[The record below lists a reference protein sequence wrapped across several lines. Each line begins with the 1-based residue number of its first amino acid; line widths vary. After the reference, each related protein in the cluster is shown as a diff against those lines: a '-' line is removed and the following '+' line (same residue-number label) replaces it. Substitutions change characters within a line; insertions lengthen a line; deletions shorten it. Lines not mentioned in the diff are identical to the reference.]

1 MQIYLHT
8 GIKALISFLLMVTV
22 FPFCTLTAM
31 TLLRS
36 PYWQEAWPT
45 IGLMWIFSVVIPG
58 PFWLTGIPAIIAII
72 IVLKRLSRRPAFRER
87 PWWGVLLRAML
98 AGLLLG
104 ALIMLPAVLFGKIGE
119 HTLEKWVIFM
129 PFGALAG
136 FITIPLIT
144 FLYRIPDSPH
154 TPSRGDPLKSVHE
167 GQQEALTQN
176 TSTQE

>member
-8 GIKALISFLLMVTV
+8 GIKALISYLLMVTV
-22 FPFCTLTAM
+22 FPLCTMTALI
-31 TLLRS
+31 LLRS
-36 PYWQEAWPT
+36 PHWQEAWPT
-45 IGLMWIFSVVIPG
+45 IGLMWIFVVVIPG
-58 PFWLTGIPAIIAII
+58 PFWLTGIPAIIAILT
-72 IVLKRLSRRPAFRER
+72 VLTRFSKQPAFRER

-104 ALIMLPAVLFGKIGE
+104 ALIMLPTGLCGKIGE
-119 HTLEKWVIFM
+119 RTLEKWMIFM

-154 TPSRGDPLKSVHE
+154 TPSCGAPLTSVPE
-167 GQQEALTQN
+167 GQQVTITQN
-176 TSTQE
+176 TNTKE